1 MSNTTNKVLLT
12 GYLGKEPMVKQFES
26 GSRMATFTLATN
38 ESYMNSVGK
47 RIENT
52 QWHKLVA
59 WGDIAQQVERQLTKG
74 SKINAEGKLSHRH
87 YEAQDGTRRYVTEI
101 VLNEFEL
108 LKFEK
113 AEPIRA

>member
-1 MSNTTNKVLLT
+1 MSNNTNKVLLS

-38 ESYMNSVGK
+38 ESYLNSVGK

-59 WGDIAQQVERQLTKG
+59 WGDMALEVERKLTKG
-74 SKINAEGKLSHRH
+74 SKIKAEGKLSHRH
-87 YEAQDGTRRYVTEI
+87 YEAQDGTRRYITEI
-101 VLNEFEL
+101 VLNDFEL
-108 LKFEK
+108 MKIEK
-113 AEPIRA
+113 AEAIRA

>member
-1 MSNTTNKVLLT
+1 MSNTNKVILS

-38 ESYMNSVGK
+38 ESYLNSVGK

-59 WGDIAQQVERQLTKG
+59 WGDMAQEVERQLTKG
-74 SKINAEGKLSHRH
+74 TKIKAEGKLSHRH

-101 VLNEFEL
+101 VLHDFEL
-108 LKFEK
+108 LQFEK
-113 AEPIRA
+113 TQAMRA